1 MDLAISHGD
10 FQRLSPATQQELLAM
25 LTGTER
31 GAPSAE
37 RDEAID
43 VGPFAEVPLASYDS
57 DTGSPEPAKRV
68 IGISAEQ
75 AGELLANLADKSQQT
90 LRLFAVAERVGI
102 DELVGDERTYRDMND
117 LKRSFVGAVNRRLRT
132 VVGNRAVV
140 LFSSDRDRRRIRI
153 LPHTAGALRQAMGI
167 PDPDIGEVFEEI
179 EPGSDESPDMMLD
192 HDAE

>member
-1 MDLAISHGD
+1 MDLVISHGD
-10 FQRLSPATQQELLAM
+10 FQHLSQATQQELLAI
-25 LTGTER
+25 LTGAER
-31 GAPSAE
+31 GEPSVE
-37 RDEAID
+37 RDEVIE

-102 DELVGDERTYRDMND
+102 DELVGDERPYRDMND

-140 LFSSDRDRRRIRI
+140 LFSSDRDRRRIRV
-153 LPHTAGALRQAMGI
+153 LPSAAAALRQAMGI
-167 PDPDIGEVFEEI
+167 PDPDVGDVFEEI
-179 EPGSDESPDMMLD
+179 EPGYEECAEMVLD
-192 HDAE
+192 HDIA